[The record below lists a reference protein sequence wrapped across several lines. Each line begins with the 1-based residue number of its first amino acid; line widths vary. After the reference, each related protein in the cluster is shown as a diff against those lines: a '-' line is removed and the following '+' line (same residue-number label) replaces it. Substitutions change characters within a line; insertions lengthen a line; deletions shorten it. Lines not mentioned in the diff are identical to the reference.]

1 MNKMDLLKALAPGFL
16 PLIIFILADSIWGT
30 RIGLIVA
37 VVVGILELVLSY
49 IKEKTLD
56 KFILLDLGL
65 IVLLG
70 VISII
75 FENDIFFKLK
85 PALIELLFCVI
96 LGISVFSPINIM
108 MMISRRYMKN
118 ISLSE
123 TQQKQFTRNLRAL
136 FYIFIFHTLL
146 IIYSAFFMSKGVWA
160 FVSGGLF
167 YILFAVY
174 FVYEFFRA
182 RRKQPDWN
190 ELYKDDEW
198 FDIVDIEGRIIG
210 KAPRSICHSGPGLL
224 HPVVHLHIIDDKDR
238 IFLQKRSLSKQIQPG
253 KWDTSVG
260 GHIASGEKIEDGLKR
275 EAAEELGITTF
286 DARFLGHY
294 KWETDIESELVF
306 SFISRYN
313 KVITINKDEIDEGKF
328 WKIKKIK
335 ESLGKN
341 LFTPNFEYEF
351 NLLLK
356 NFFKQE

>member
-30 RIGLIVA
+30 RI
-37 VVVGILELVLSY
+37 
-49 IKEKTLD
+49 
-56 KFILLDLGL
+56 GL